1 LECKFYGL
9 IKKGIKLCSF
19 PKYCYNLDDD
29 LSVRIKTNKLEIIR
43 HPTKLARYKMIR
55 HKQQKLN
62 PQAHENLKKAKSRLK
77 KDGVNTIKYEVVKKT
92 LYTGFT
98 HFLFDIGTLD
108 PKP

>member
-1 LECKFYGL
+1 M
-9 IKKGIKLCSF
+9 
-19 PKYCYNLDDD
+19 
-29 LSVRIKTNKLEIIR
+29 RIKTNKLEIIR